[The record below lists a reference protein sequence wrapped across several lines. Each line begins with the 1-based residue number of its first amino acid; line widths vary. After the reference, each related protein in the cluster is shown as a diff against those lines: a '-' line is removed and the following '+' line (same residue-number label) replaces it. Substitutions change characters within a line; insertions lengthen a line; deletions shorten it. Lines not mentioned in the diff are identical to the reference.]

1 MADQRFSIDSFRSK
15 IFQDS
20 LARTNRF
27 IVEIIPPPAL
37 SRGGASDIISLYCE
51 QAAIPQLSISTKQQR
66 IFGPAHQRPQT
77 SDYGGDG
84 LPMIFHVDRDMKVR
98 KFFEDWLHLI
108 VSPND
113 FTVSY
118 QEDYIST
125 INIKQLDERENIT
138 HNIQLIEA
146 FPRNITNMELN
157 HASQNQTHR
166 LNVLFAYRYWVRME
180 NDVSNF
186 DLVDTPQSIR
196 YPGVPVQ
203 DVRIN

>member
-1 MADQRFSIDSFRSK
+1 
-15 IFQDS
+15 
-20 LARTNRF
+20 
-27 IVEIIPPPAL
+27 
-37 SRGGASDIISLYCE
+37 
-51 QAAIPQLSISTKQQR
+51 
-66 IFGPAHQRPQT
+66 
-77 SDYGGDG
+77 
-84 LPMIFHVDRDMKVR
+84 MIFHVDRDMKVR